1 MLPGFFAQKIMA
13 GLVVLAGCLVFLIGT
28 WKYWRCPECG
38 GLLRL
43 DRLFAPPEC
52 PHCGYKVEK

>member
-1 MLPGFFAQKIMA
+1 MT
-13 GLVVLAGCLVFLIGT
+13 GLVGLAGCLVFLIGT

-43 DRLFAPPEC
+43 DRLFAPLEC
-52 PHCGYKVEK
+52 PHCGYKVEQ